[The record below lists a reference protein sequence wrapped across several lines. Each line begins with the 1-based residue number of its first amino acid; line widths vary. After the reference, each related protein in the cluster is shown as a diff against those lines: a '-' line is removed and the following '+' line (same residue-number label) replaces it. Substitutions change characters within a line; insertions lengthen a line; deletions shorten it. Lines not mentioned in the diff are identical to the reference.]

1 MRFGKPFAGMPGWIA
16 TIYVV
21 GTFGDSPE
29 MATELADL
37 VMAGIESATASFALW
52 ASLAASPPSL
62 ARDYGEGREPMPQP
76 GDFVI
81 MLDGVGRP
89 RFIWRTTQVA
99 IKPPSQVDEAFAWD
113 EGEGDRT
120 RDWWAAAH
128 RRYFA
133 RQASREGF
141 E

>member
-37 VMAGIESATASFALW
+37 VMAGIKGATA
-52 ASLAASPPSL
+52 SL

-76 GDFVI
+76 GDFA
-81 MLDGVGRP
+81 GR
-89 RFIWRTTQVA
+89 RR
-99 IKPPSQVDEAFAWD
+99 PSTVHLANQRGND
-113 EGEGDRT
+113 
-120 RDWWAAAH
+120 
-128 RRYFA
+128 
-133 RQASREGF
+133 
-141 E
+141 